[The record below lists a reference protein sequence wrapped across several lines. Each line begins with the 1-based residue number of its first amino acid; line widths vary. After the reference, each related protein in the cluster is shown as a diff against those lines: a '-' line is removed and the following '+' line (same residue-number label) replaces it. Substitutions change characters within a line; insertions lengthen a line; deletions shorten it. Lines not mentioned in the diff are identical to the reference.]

1 MKAASVIITW
11 TPNRAPYEKYS
22 TRGVLEVTPFPE
34 QSAQT
39 HPMAVGACSAEW
51 INTDEHGRRH
61 LMQRYVT
68 VMLHQDHLPVEMVRE
83 QISRIDEYRN
93 FPFSTADTQPVDVG
107 EN

>member
-11 TPNRAPYEKYS
+11 TPDRAPYESYS
-22 TRGVLEVTPFPE
+22 TRGMIEVTPFPE

-39 HPMAVGACSAEW
+39 HPMSVGACSAEW
-51 INTDEHGRRH
+51 INADEQGRLR

-68 VMLHQDHLPVEMVRE
+68 VMLHQDHLAVEAVRE

-93 FPFSTADTQPVDVG
+93 FPFSTANTQLVDG
-107 EN
+107 EDN

>member
-51 INTDEHGRRH
+51 INTDDPGRRA
-61 LMQRYVT
+61 LMQSYVT
-68 VMLHQDHLPVEMVRE
+68 VMLRQDHLSVETVRE
-83 QISRIDEYRN
+83 QISKIHEYRD
-93 FPFSTADTQPVDVG
+93 FPFST
-107 EN
+107 E